1 MSSTSDGNVPGI
13 QLQPE
18 TILCAVAE
26 TETRLWNQ
34 GGITEDLEDSLH
46 TDDGELG
53 NLILQ

>member
-1 MSSTSDGNVPGI
+1 MSSTSDGGPGV

-26 TETRLWNQ
+26 TEVRLWNQ
-34 GGITEDLEDSLH
+34 GGLTDDLEESLH